1 MKQLYT
7 IILTIVLLLAGCSQS
22 DHMGSTLSTKELKA
36 WEKEIYDIRST
47 LVHEHTYDKAN
58 VKIADSIYQ
67 VSIANGSEYGK
78 LIALEIKFYALITDQ
93 DSREEFLET
102 VDEFIALAKKM
113 NDALSYYDGLNAK
126 VYYYM
131 GEEKYVAA
139 QDMITEVLKEA
150 EKTNNKDGLYFSNY
164 MLGQIYEQRSNQTL
178 AEPYFVKALQYTG
191 NDSIKESLIYRELSI
206 INTQLSNHEKALE
219 YAIKSRDLACTDVH
233 KIWSEHQYLA
243 TLFNIADAIQYEQ
256 EFLKSPLNNT
266 DIDDG
271 ILPLYQQE
279 QLNTLRYIKQENWAK
294 AEETANRIEYEN
306 VKLHALL
313 ELYKQKKDFAK
324 AYEVQ
329 EQLNEMQDSAQH
341 ALQLEALSEMEAKLG
356 NSQLKLQS
364 EELRAR
370 NMRTIYIS
378 VISILFI
385 IGAVFVY
392 INFKSRKHNQELSRK
407 NQELDIARQKA
418 EHASQVKSVFLRNM
432 THEFNTP
439 LNQICGFSQ
448 LLSDKDFPLDE
459 ENVRE
464 MSSAILESGTH
475 LTHVLQNI
483 VEVTE
488 RLSNMTKLEDVESI
502 LKTVEHP
509 EEETK

>member
-1 MKQLYT
+1 MKQAYL
-7 IILTIVLLLAGCSQS
+7 IFFACILALAGCTQDRPQLPFSRVENLG
-22 DHMGSTLSTKELKA
+22 DF
-36 WEKEIYDIRST
+36 EKSVYSIRST
-47 LVHEHTYDKAN
+47 LLHEHTYDKAN
-58 VKIADSIYQ
+58 IQIADSLYEESER
-67 VSIANGSEYGK
+67 VGSDYGK
-78 LIALEIKFYALITDQ
+78 LVSLQIKYYALITDQ
-93 DSREEFLET
+93 NASEEFIKT
-102 VDEFIALAKKM
+102 VDRFIRMAKTLNEKEF
-113 NDALSYYDGLNAK
+113 YYDGLNAK
-126 VYYYM
+126 VYHLI
-131 GEEKYVAA
+131 EKKMYLSA
-139 QDMITEVLKEA
+139 QDIIKDVLKEA
-150 EKTNNKDGLYFSNY
+150 EKSGDREGLYFSNY
-164 MLGQIYEQRSNQTL
+164 MLGNIYQHSSNPSI
-178 AEPYFVKALQYTG
+178 AEPYMQKALQYVED
-191 NDSIKESLIYRELSI
+191 DSIKQSLMYRELSI
-206 INTQLSNHEKALE
+206 LSSRNDNLRAALE
-219 YAIKSRDLACTDVH
+219 YARKSLEVASTDVH
-233 KIWSEHQYLA
+233 KLWSEHQYLISLYINGEKQ
-243 TLFNIADAIQYEQ
+243 LFEEEYG
-256 EFLKSPLNNT
+256 KSILIT
-266 DIDDG
+266 EKSDG
-271 ILPLYQQE
+271 ILPTYMQQQLSVRHCIIHQEWNEALKIAGEIEYDNIRLQE
-279 QLNTLRYIKQENWAK
+279 QLSIYRESGDFRNAFLTQEKIIA
-294 AEETANRIEYEN
+294 
-306 VKLHALL
+306 
-313 ELYKQKKDFAK
+313 Q
-324 AYEVQ
+324 
-329 EQLNEMQDSAQH
+329 QDSAQH